1 MSTGITGTATATFLS
16 SGYVIEGSNIKVFFV
31 LEQATHSN
39 KKTTSIAIVN
49 KSILFSSFNQA
60 TDLFFQ

>member
-39 KKTTSIAIVN
+39 NINIVSFIQAI
-49 KSILFSSFNQA
+49 
-60 TDLFFQ
+60 DLFFH